1 MFKLLRYI
9 DWSELSGLLVGAVL
23 AVVMCVSMFILVA
36 KLQQGGILGKK
47 EYNLYCDLVSG
58 QGLHKGT
65 NVQINGVD
73 IGNVE
78 EISLDSISG
87 LVKLKL
93 TIDVKYKRWITN
105 KSVVYATRDQN
116 IISERV
122 VNIDISQ
129 VGDKILSDE
138 DYLIA
143 GTAQDIET
151 VLKTANEL
159 IDRIGKLVVAAD
171 TLLKMV
177 VDTNT
182 SVGALLGSRVLYN
195 QLDYA
200 TKRLNGLLA
209 DANGV
214 MFRVDGVFKTIGG
227 GMPKASAF
235 ADTLTTGVTGLVNN
249 LNNLTGRASILM
261 NSLDTTMHNL
271 SNMVNGLNTVMG
283 TTGNLITD
291 GSQTLNRADDFMGGV
306 SKFWFLRSKIPQK
319 DSIPLLEDTW

>member
-1 MFKLLRYI
+1 LRYI
-9 DWSELSGLLVGAVL
+9 DWSELSGLLVGAVI
-23 AVVMCVSMFILVA
+23 AIVICVSVFILVS
-36 KLQQGGILGKK
+36 KLQQDGVLGKK

-58 QGLHKGT
+58 QGLRKGT

-78 EISLDSISG
+78 EISLTESG
-87 LVKLKL
+87 HVRLKL
-93 TIDVKYKRWITN
+93 ILDVKYKRWITN
-105 KSVVYATRDQN
+105 KSIVYATRDQN

-129 VGDKILSDE
+129 MGNKVLSDG

-171 TLLKMV
+171 MLLKMV

-182 SVGALLGSRVLYN
+182 SIGALLGSRSLYN
-195 QLDYA
+195 QLDYG
-200 TKRLNGLLA
+200 TRRLNGLLA
-209 DANGV
+209 ESNGV
-214 MFRVDGVFKTIGG
+214 LFRIDDVFKNLNGG
-227 GMPKASAF
+227 IPKASAF
-235 ADTLTTGVTGLVNN
+235 ADTITTSFTGLVGN
-249 LNNLTGRASILM
+249 LNGLTNRASVLM
-261 NSLDTTMHNL
+261 NSLDTTL
-271 SNMVNGLNTVMG
+271 RDVGNMVNNLNTVMG
-283 TTGNLITD
+283 TTGNIISD
-291 GSQTLNRADDFMGGV
+291 GSQTLNRADDFMGGL
-306 SKFWFLRSKIPQK
+306 SKSWFLRSNIPKK

>member
-1 MFKLLRYI
+1 MVKLLRYI

-23 AVVMCVSMFILVA
+23 AVVICISVFIFVT
-36 KLQQGGILGKK
+36 KLQQDGVLGKK

-58 QGLHKGT
+58 QGLRKGT

-73 IGNVE
+73 IGDVE
-78 EISLDSISG
+78 EVSLTDNG
-87 LVKLKL
+87 LVRLKL
-93 TIDVKYKRWITN
+93 ILDLKYKRWITN

-129 VGDKILSDE
+129 VGNKVLSDG

-159 IDRIGKLVVAAD
+159 IDRIGRLVVAAD
-171 TLLKMV
+171 TLLKMA

-182 SVGALLGSRVLYN
+182 SIGALLSSRVLYN

-200 TKRLNGLLA
+200 TKRLNGLLVE
-209 DANGV
+209 ANGV
-214 MFRVDGVFKTIGG
+214 VFKIDDVVKNLNGG
-227 GMPKASAF
+227 IPKVAAF
-235 ADTLTTGVTGLVNN
+235 ADTITTSFTGLVGN
-249 LNNLTGRASILM
+249 LNNLTDKASIIM
-261 NSLDTTMHNL
+261 NTLDTTLHDV
-271 SNMVNGLNTVMG
+271 SHMVEGLNNVME

-291 GSQTLNRADDFMGGV
+291 GSQTINRADDFMGGM

>member
-1 MFKLLRYI
+1 MVKLLRYI

-23 AVVMCVSMFILVA
+23 AIVVCVSVFILVS
-36 KLQQGGILGKK
+36 KLQQDGVLGKK
-47 EYNLYCDLVSG
+47 EYHLYCDLVSG
-58 QGLHKGT
+58 QGLRKGT

-73 IGNVE
+73 IGHVE
-78 EISLDSISG
+78 EISLTESG
-87 LVKLKL
+87 HVRLKL
-93 TIDVKYKRWITN
+93 ILNLKYKRWITN
-105 KSVVYATRDQN
+105 KSIVFATRDQN

-129 VGDKILSDE
+129 VGNKVLSDG

-171 TLLKMV
+171 SLLKMI

-182 SVGALLGSRVLYN
+182 SVGALLGSRTLYN

-200 TKRLNGLLA
+200 SRKINGLLVE
-209 DANGV
+209 ANGV
-214 MFRVDGVFKTIGG
+214 VFRIDDVVKNLNGG
-227 GMPKASAF
+227 IPKASAF
-235 ADTLTTGVTGLVNN
+235 ADTITTSFTGLVGN
-249 LNNLTGRASILM
+249 LNQLTSKASIILS
-261 NSLDTTMHNL
+261 SLDTTLHDVN
-271 SNMVNGLNTVMG
+271 SMVGNLNTVMG

-291 GSQTLNRADDFMGGV
+291 GSQTLGRADDFMGGV
-306 SKFWFLRSKIPQK
+306 SKFWFLRSKIPKK

>member
-1 MFKLLRYI
+1 MVKLLRYI
-9 DWSELSGLLVGAVL
+9 DWSELSGLLVGAVI
-23 AVVMCVSMFILVA
+23 AVVVCVSVFILVS
-36 KLQQGGILGKK
+36 KLQQDGVLGKR
-47 EYNLYCDLVSG
+47 EYNLYCDLVTG
-58 QGLHKGT
+58 QGLRKGT

-78 EISLDSISG
+78 EISLTESG
-87 LVKLKL
+87 LVRLKL
-93 TIDVKYKRWITN
+93 ILDVKYKRWITN
-105 KSVVYATRDQN
+105 KSIVYATRDQN

-129 VGDKILSDE
+129 VGNEVLSDG

-171 TLLKMV
+171 SLLKIV

-182 SVGALLGSRVLYN
+182 SIGALLGSRILYN

-200 TKRLNGLLA
+200 TRKLNGLLVDA
-209 DANGV
+209 DGV
-214 MFRVDGVFKTIGG
+214 VFRIDDVFKTLNGG
-227 GMPKASAF
+227 IPKASAF
-235 ADTLTTGVTGLVNN
+235 ADTITTSFTGLVGN
-249 LNNLTGRASILM
+249 LNDLTNRASVLM
-261 NSLDTTMHNL
+261 NSLDTTL
-271 SNMVNGLNTVMG
+271 RDVGNMVNSLNTVMG
-283 TTGNLITD
+283 TTGNIISD
-291 GSQTLNRADDFMGGV
+291 GSQTLNKADDFIGGL
-306 SKFWFLRSKIPQK
+306 SKSWFLRGNIPKK

>member
-1 MFKLLRYI
+1 MVKLLRYI
-9 DWSELSGLLVGAVL
+9 DWSELSGLLVGAVI
-23 AVVMCVSMFILVA
+23 AVVVCVSVFILVS
-36 KLQQGGILGKK
+36 KLQQDGVLGKK

-58 QGLHKGT
+58 QGLRKGT

-73 IGNVE
+73 IGDVE
-78 EISLDSISG
+78 EISLTESG
-87 LVKLKL
+87 LVRLKL
-93 TIDVKYKRWITN
+93 ILDVKYKRWITN
-105 KSVVYATRDQN
+105 KSIVYATRDQN

-129 VGDKILSDE
+129 VGNKVLSDG

-171 TLLKMV
+171 SLLKNV

-182 SVGALLGSRVLYN
+182 SVGALLGSRILYN

-200 TKRLNGLLA
+200 TRKLNGLLVDA
-209 DANGV
+209 DGV
-214 MFRVDGVFKTIGG
+214 VFRIDDVFKTLNGG
-227 GMPKASAF
+227 IPKASAF
-235 ADTLTTGVTGLVNN
+235 ADTITTSFTGLVGN
-249 LNNLTGRASILM
+249 LNQLTNRASVLM
-261 NSLDTTMHNL
+261 NSLDTTL
-271 SNMVNGLNTVMG
+271 RDVGNMVNSLNTVMG
-283 TTGNLITD
+283 TTGNIISD
-291 GSQTLNRADDFMGGV
+291 GSQTINKADDFIGGL
-306 SKFWFLRSKIPQK
+306 SKSWFLRGNIPKK